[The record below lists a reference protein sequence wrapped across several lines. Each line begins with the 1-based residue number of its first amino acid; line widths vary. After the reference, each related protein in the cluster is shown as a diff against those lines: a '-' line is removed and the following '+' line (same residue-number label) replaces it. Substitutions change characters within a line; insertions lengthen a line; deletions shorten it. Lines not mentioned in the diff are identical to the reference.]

1 MKINQVRLTTKATAK
16 ASYILNQIRLRPN
29 ISSRN
34 ALLYSLGR
42 GDKYDESIDIVCD
55 GQELKTHTLF
65 GENAEIYFML
75 LREYYGNKVDKYK
88 MDKVISYH
96 IDQGLEDEQFIN
108 ILKGKL

>member
-1 MKINQVRLTTKATAK
+1 MINQVRLTTRATTNA
-16 ASYILNQIRLRPN
+16 AYILRQLRLRPN

-55 GQELKTHTLF
+55 GQELKSHTLF

-75 LREYYGNKVDKYK
+75 LREYYGNKVKKYK

-108 ILKGKL
+108 MLKGRL

>member
-1 MKINQVRLTTKATAK
+1 MINQVRLTTRATAN
-16 ASYILNQIRLRPN
+16 AAYILRQLRLRPN

-55 GQELKTHTLF
+55 GQELKSHTLF

-75 LREYYGNKVDKYK
+75 LREYYGNKVKKYK

-96 IDQGLEDEQFIN
+96 IDQGLEDEQFI
-108 ILKGKL
+108 IMLKGRL

>member
-1 MKINQVRLTTKATAK
+1 MINQVRLTTKATAQ
-16 ASYILNQIRLRPN
+16 AAYIHKQLRLRPN

-55 GQELKTHTLF
+55 GQELKSHTLF

-75 LREYYGNKVDKYK
+75 LREYYGNKVKKLK
-88 MDKVISYH
+88 MEKVISYH
-96 IDQGLEDEQFIN
+96 IDQGLEDEQFMN

>member
-1 MKINQVRLTTKATAK
+1 MINQVRLTTKATAQ
-16 ASYILNQIRLRPN
+16 ASYILKQLRLRPN
-29 ISSRN
+29 VSSRN

-55 GQELKTHTLF
+55 GQELKSHTLF

-75 LREYYGNKVDKYK
+75 LREYYGNKVKNLK
-88 MDKVISYH
+88 MEKVISYH

-108 ILKGKL
+108 ILKCKL

>member
-1 MKINQVRLTTKATAK
+1 MIKQVRLTTKATVNA
-16 ASYILNQIRLRPN
+16 AYILRQLRLRPN
-29 ISSRN
+29 VSSRN

-55 GQELKTHTLF
+55 GQELKSHTLF

-75 LREYYGNKVDKYK
+75 LREYYGNKVKKYK

-108 ILKGKL
+108 MLKGKL